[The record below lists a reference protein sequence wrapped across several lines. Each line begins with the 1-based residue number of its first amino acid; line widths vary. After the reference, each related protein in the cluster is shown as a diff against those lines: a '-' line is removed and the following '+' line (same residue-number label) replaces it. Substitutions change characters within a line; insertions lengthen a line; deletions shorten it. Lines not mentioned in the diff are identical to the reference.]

1 MRVGAARGRSAI
13 GWIAVAVVLVAVA
26 GVVYLHP
33 SLTPATPRA
42 PAGPSPS
49 ASAGGERLQNASF
62 EDAEHGAVTV
72 LRGPFG
78 SAAGAVTYVTS
89 DGGRS
94 WRRSASTVTYVGG
107 QRVLEHTNG
116 APGQYR
122 VSEDGGRTW
131 RPLDLPAG
139 TRSAP
144 IAPTFL
150 DAQQAW
156 ITVLLPAPVTSPN
169 SAGVA
174 LWRTADGGETWR
186 RLAGTGIPEASRP
199 VQLVFLD
206 SSRGLL
212 TVEAG
217 DGRHVLMVTD
227 DGGETWRSTLTPTS
241 PLPGSRIVAVWLLLV
256 RDRPVVYL
264 LTMPADG
271 SSGPGGGLQTGSDRR
286 FDAQSYVLGSDDG
299 GRTWSP
305 PAAGPHLSTGFVVP
319 PVVDVRGR
327 LLLLEGRRLWVSQD
341 GGAGWAATVIEA
353 PADLDPEFILAQ
365 GGGTLFATAS
375 RRRPSVEDRFLD
387 GLLRSTDGGIHWE
400 EVQLPAPAG
409 R

>member
-33 SLTPATPRA
+33 SLTPATPTAR
-42 PAGPSPS
+42 AGPG
-49 ASAGGERLQNASF
+49 ASAGDERLQSASF
-62 EDAEHGAVTV
+62 EDADHGAVTV

-78 SAAGAVTYVTS
+78 SAAGAVTYLTS

-107 QRVLEHTNG
+107 QRVLERTDG

-156 ITVLLPAPVTSPN
+156 ITVLAAPVTSPN
-169 SAGVA
+169 GASVA
-174 LWRTADGGETWR
+174 LWRTVDGGATWR
-186 RLAGTGIPEASRP
+186 RLAGTGIPDARRP

-217 DGRHVLMVTD
+217 DGRHVLLVTD

-241 PLPGSRIVAVWLLLV
+241 PLPGSRIVAVWLLLL

-271 SSGPGGGLQTGSDRR
+271 SNSPGVGLQTGSDRR
-286 FDAQSYVLGSDDG
+286 FDAQSYALGSDDA

-305 PAAGPHLSTGFVVP
+305 PAAGPRLSTGFVVP
-319 PVVDVRGR
+319 PVVDARGR
-327 LLLLEGRRLWVSQD
+327 LLLLEGRRLWVSRD
-341 GGAGWAATVIEA
+341 GGARWTATVIEA

-375 RRRPSVEDRFLD
+375 RRRPPPEDRLLD
-387 GLLRSTDGGIHWE
+387 GLLHSTDGGIHWE
-400 EVQLPAPAG
+400 EVQLPAPA
-409 R
+409 RR